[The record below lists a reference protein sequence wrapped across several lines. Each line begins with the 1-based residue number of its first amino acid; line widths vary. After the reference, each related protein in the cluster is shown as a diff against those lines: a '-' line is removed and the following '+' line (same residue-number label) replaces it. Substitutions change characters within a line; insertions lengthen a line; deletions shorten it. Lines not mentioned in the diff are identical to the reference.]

1 MWRRIDVFGSLR
13 LRLFAMATFGIA
25 LTMAM
30 AAFALV
36 LSFQRHVERFAE
48 HELQRM
54 LGDVVAAVR
63 IDVSGRP
70 VLASRLPDPRYG
82 QPYGGAYW
90 QISQAGAPVLRSRS
104 LWDVAFPVP
113 SASDRIRATVLPLA
127 GVEEGVYA
135 LSRTVTV
142 ASDSGPKTLALTT
155 ALDYRDLLQMRRSFT
170 QDVIGALALIAG
182 FLLAWALVQV
192 RVGLRP
198 VNDLEAQLER
208 IQSGA
213 ERRLSG
219 PFPIELQPLVAGLND
234 LLDHQDRITARARE
248 RAGSL
253 AHGLKTPLTGL
264 LGLVEDL
271 RNGGRPAEARLLETH
286 LTSMRGPLER
296 ELARAHISGP
306 IVAGT
311 TFDAADAMDRLL
323 MLMQHLPRSEQLA
336 WTCDVPPGTL
346 VSMDPADFSEIVG
359 NLLDNARKWARSRVA
374 VSCIAA
380 EQHVHVTIEDD
391 GPGIPEHKRS
401 LVLARGERGAYDCE
415 GSGLGLAIV
424 ADVLAEYGI
433 SLDVGTRADGGCRIA
448 FAVPLRAAVPALS
461 RVAQRAAPATALFP
475 AS

>member
-1 MWRRIDVFGSLR
+1 VLGSLR
-13 LRLFAMATFGIA
+13 LRLFGMATFGIA
-25 LTMAM
+25 ITVAV
-30 AAFALV
+30 AALALV

-90 QISQAGAPVLRSRS
+90 QIAQASAPVLRSRS
-104 LWDVAFPVP
+104 LWDVALPVP
-113 SASDRIRATVLPLA
+113 GASDRVRATVLPLQ
-127 GVEEGVYA
+127 GIDEGVYA
-135 LSRTVTV
+135 LSRTVTIS
-142 ASDSGPKTLALTT
+142 SDSGPRALTVTT
-155 ALDYRDLLQMRRSFT
+155 ALDYRDLMQMRRSFT
-170 QDVIGALALIAG
+170 RDVFGALTLIAG

-192 RVGLRP
+192 HVGLRP
-198 VNDLEAQLER
+198 VNVLEAQLGR
-208 IQSGA
+208 IHSGA

-219 PFPIELQPLVAGLND
+219 SFPVELQPLVTGLND
-234 LLDHQDRITARARE
+234 LLDHQDRTTARARE

-264 LGLVEDL
+264 FGLADDL
-271 RNGGRPAEARLLETH
+271 RNRGRPAEARLLENH
-286 LTSMRGPLER
+286 LAAMRGQLER

-311 TFDAADAMDRLL
+311 TFDACDAIDRLL

-336 WTCDVPPGTL
+336 WACDVPPRTL

-359 NLLDNARKWARSRVA
+359 NLLDNARKWARSRIT
-374 VSCIAA
+374 VSCSSEGHLI
-380 EQHVHVTIEDD
+380 HVAIEDD
-391 GPGIPEHKRS
+391 GPGIPEEKRS

-433 SLDVGTRADGGCRIA
+433 CLAIGARPGGGCRIT
-448 FAVPLRAAVPALS
+448 FAVPAPVQAPGHG
-461 RVAQRAAPATALFP
+461 RVANDTVLARSLSTI
-475 AS
+475 S

>member
-1 MWRRIDVFGSLR
+1 VFGSLR

-25 LTMAM
+25 ITVAV
-30 AAFALV
+30 AALALV

-70 VLASRLPDPRYG
+70 VLATRLPDPRYG

-90 QISQAGAPVLRSRS
+90 QIAQSDAPVLRSRS
-104 LWDVAFPVP
+104 LWDVALPVP
-113 SASDRIRATVLPLA
+113 ASSDKIRAAVLPLT
-127 GVEEGVYA
+127 GVDEGVYA

-142 ASDSGPKTLALTT
+142 PSDGGARSLAITT

-170 QDVIGALALIAG
+170 QDVFGALALIAG

-192 RVGLRP
+192 SVGLQP
-198 VNDLEAQLER
+198 VNDLEAQLSQIHR
-208 IQSGA
+208 GA
-213 ERRLSG
+213 QRRLSG
-219 PFPIELQPLVAGLND
+219 RFPVELQPLVGGLNN

-264 LGLVEDL
+264 FGLAEDL
-271 RNGGRPAEARLLETH
+271 RNGGRPAEAHLLETH

-306 IVAGT
+306 IVAGM
-311 TFDAADAMDRLL
+311 TFDAADAIDRLL
-323 MLMQHLPRSEQLA
+323 MLMQHLPRSEQLS
-336 WTCDVPPGTL
+336 WTCEVPPGTR

-359 NLLDNARKWARSRVA
+359 NLLDNARKWARSRIAVTCIARDQHVA
-374 VSCIAA
+374 VI
-380 EQHVHVTIEDD
+380 IDDD
-391 GPGIPEHKRS
+391 GPGIPEGKRS
-401 LVLARGERGAYDCE
+401 LVLARGERGTLDCE

-424 ADVLAEYGI
+424 TDVLAEYGI
-433 SLDVGTRADGGCRIA
+433 SLNIETRPGGGCRIT
-448 FAVPLRAAVPALS
+448 FAVPARVSDADLQPSLPRPAVS
-461 RVAQRAAPATALFP
+461 TDVSP